1 MTAGLTVS
9 QSDVGLRREDSEVI
23 VGAQQFCVV
32 ADTGVGGG
40 YLQCQTDWRTPAQLR
55 DYAARII
62 AAAEWLEAQ

>member
-1 MTAGLTVS
+1 MIADLMIGP
-9 QSDVGLRREDSEVI
+9 SDVGLRREDSEEVM
-23 VGAQQFCVV
+23 GAQQFCVV